1 MACEVVSDGP
11 SAHAQATGMLVVGG
25 LYGEYYPSGFA
36 AGCAF
41 APTSIDKLD
50 ELLDESK
57 MLNSLVGMGAR

>member
-1 MACEVVSDGP
+1 
-11 SAHAQATGMLVVGG
+11 MLVVGG